1 MHMCIYIY
9 IVIYANMYHGWMH
22 GQLEDGMLVSNP
34 TALQFQETKDVK
46 RKIYLLFYFFY
57 K

>member
-9 IVIYANMYHGWMH
+9 IFIYANMYHGWMH
-22 GQLEDGMLVSNP
+22 GQLEDGILVSNP

-46 RKIYLLFYFFY
+46 RKTYLLFYFFY